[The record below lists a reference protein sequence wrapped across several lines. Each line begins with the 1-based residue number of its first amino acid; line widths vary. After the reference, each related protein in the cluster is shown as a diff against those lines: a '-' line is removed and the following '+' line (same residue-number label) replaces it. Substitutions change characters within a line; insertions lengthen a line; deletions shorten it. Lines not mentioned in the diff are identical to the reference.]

1 MTRKR
6 KDIATGH
13 YDCCG
18 EMICRHDLVVTS
30 TGQAAVLWVG
40 NKWMLRY
47 TGGAVEEL
55 NQHGAADLRR
65 VAKSPAA
72 AQ

>member
-1 MTRKR
+1 MPQRKH
-6 KDIATGH
+6 IATGH
-13 YDCCG
+13 HDCAG
-18 EMICRHDLVVTS
+18 EMICRHDLVVTR

-47 TGGAVEEL
+47 TGGVAEGL
-55 NQHGAADLRR
+55 NQYDAANLRR